1 MNISSHQEGMSKV
14 NIIIILFLSY
24 IMSTYKYGEFVHYF
38 VFIVMAAL
46 ILRML
51 TVGIKVS
58 NEISINKGILTFC
71 VILLGLFL
79 FKSIFNLNEL
89 KAFIKNY
96 SVIYFVLIYGFLEY
110 YRNGARYGEQFFI
123 QLTKILNV
131 LSVLNLIQVV
141 LHRPLLFN
149 LFTEQM
155 DKYQYWAYGTSDFR
169 PVSVFGHPIVSALF
183 FSILV
188 ICNLYILKGNL
199 KYPLQIVA
207 LVNVYASQSRSAWIA
222 LAIIVCLYFI
232 KNYRIKKINRNVRFT
247 YSQLLKIYVS
257 LVIVIC
263 GFGLVA
269 LSSDS
274 IISSIIERFGD
285 SLSGNSKDISNLQ
298 RTGTLSLINT
308 YMFQQDMFRLL
319 FGYGLGTVGDFM
331 SVNTVVIRNFLTTDN
346 MYLTFFFEL
355 GLLSLISYGLFFI
368 IGVIRFFL
376 SKNYW
381 LSELGALCF
390 IFLSIIIFF
399 FEGIGWGTVVTVWMF
414 SLLTILMKFKNP
426 NSLTKK

>member
-1 MNISSHQEGMSKV
+1 
-14 NIIIILFLSY
+14 
-24 IMSTYKYGEFVHYF
+24 
-38 VFIVMAAL
+38 
-46 ILRML
+46 
-51 TVGIKVS
+51 
-58 NEISINKGILTFC
+58 
-71 VILLGLFL
+71 
-79 FKSIFNLNEL
+79 
-89 KAFIKNY
+89 
-96 SVIYFVLIYGFLEY
+96 EY
-110 YRNGARYGEQFFI
+110 YKNGARYGEQVFI

-141 LHRPLLFN
+141 LHRPLLSGF
-149 LFTEQM
+149 FTEQM
-155 DKYQYWAYGTSDFR
+155 DKYQYWAYGTGDFR

-232 KNYRIKKINRNVRFT
+232 KNYRIKKIKRNVRFT

-319 FGYGLGTVGDFM
+319 
-331 SVNTVVIRNFLTTDN
+331 
-346 MYLTFFFEL
+346 
-355 GLLSLISYGLFFI
+355 
-368 IGVIRFFL
+368 
-376 SKNYW
+376 
-381 LSELGALCF
+381 
-390 IFLSIIIFF
+390 
-399 FEGIGWGTVVTVWMF
+399 
-414 SLLTILMKFKNP
+414 
-426 NSLTKK
+426 